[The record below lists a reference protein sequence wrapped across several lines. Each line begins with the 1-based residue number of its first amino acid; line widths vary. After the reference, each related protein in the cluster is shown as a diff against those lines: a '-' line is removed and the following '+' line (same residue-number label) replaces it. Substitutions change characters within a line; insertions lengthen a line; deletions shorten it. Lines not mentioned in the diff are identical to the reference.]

1 MNKVN
6 KRKLSQSEYPPLLA
20 TIPSPPE
27 ELYIAGSLDKLYD
40 AAASVAVIGTR
51 KPTPY
56 GKDVT
61 ESLVTELA
69 HHNVTVVS
77 GLALGVDAIA
87 HHSALRAGGN
97 TIAVMPCGLDQIC
110 PRTNQQLAWAIIES
124 GGALI
129 SEYPDNTPPL
139 RPNFVA
145 RNRLVSGL
153 GNAVLITEAARKSG
167 TLHTANFAL
176 EQGRPVL
183 AVPGNITSLRSKGT
197 NQLIATGARM
207 VTGTE
212 TILDELG
219 LTADLQQTS
228 LLPDTEE
235 EAIIMDLLAAGISD
249 GRQLLEASQLEAAHF
264 NQTLTMLEISGK
276 IKALG
281 ADNWSLQ

>member
-1 MNKVN
+1 MYKVN
-6 KRKLSQSEYPPLLA
+6 KRKLSQSDYPPLLA
-20 TIPSPPE
+20 AIPTPPQ
-27 ELYIAGSLDKLYD
+27 ELYIAGSLDKFYD
-40 AAASVAVIGTR
+40 SAASIAVIGTR

-56 GKDVT
+56 GRGVT
-61 ESLVTELA
+61 ESLVTKLA
-69 HHNVTVVS
+69 HHNTTVVS

-87 HHSALRAGGN
+87 HQSALRAAGN
-97 TIAVMPCGLDQIC
+97 TIAVLPCGLDQIC
-110 PRTNQQLAWAIIES
+110 PKTNQQLAWAIIES

-153 GNAVLITEAARKSG
+153 SNAVLITEAAHKSG

-176 EQGRPVL
+176 EQGRTVL
-183 AVPGNITSLRSKGT
+183 AVPGNITSLHSKGT
-197 NQLIATGARM
+197 NQLIASGARM
-207 VTGTE
+207 VTDIE
-212 TILDELG
+212 DILDELG
-219 LTADLQQTS
+219 LTANQRQTT

-235 EAIIMDLLAAGISD
+235 ESIIIDLLTTGMSD
-249 GRQLLEASQLEAAHF
+249 GKQLLETSKLEAARF
-264 NQTLTMLEISGK
+264 NQTITMLEISGK